1 MLTSQVQYKIYVNV
15 WPGSKTTNDFKQNMA
30 IQIEKNAAAAL
41 KIKKD
46 SVKRIL
52 HYDSS
57 QR

>member
-1 MLTSQVQYKIYVNV
+1 MQYKIYVNV